1 MTLTRQEQKL
11 VTRHRLINTTI
22 DTITEL
28 GIHKT
33 TFVEVSRRVG
43 LSQGIITF
51 HFRNKKNLLTE
62 TMKYLEEIYVNSWQ
76 KAMELAGPDS
86 RDKIVSIIHALLE
99 PNVTNFRYISVW
111 VAFWGEP
118 QWRKVYDDIAKETD
132 QELLTTVEELCL
144 QLQKQ
149 CGSGDKEKACFAAR
163 GICDFID
170 AGFIRL
176 LSDPTSFDHQRKI
189 DWCLSFLEMCF
200 PTQYPVNRN
209 PDPDYLFRG

>member
-1 MTLTRQEQKL
+1 
-11 VTRHRLINTTI
+11 
-22 DTITEL
+22 
-28 GIHKT
+28 
-33 TFVEVSRRVG
+33 
-43 LSQGIITF
+43 
-51 HFRNKKNLLTE
+51 
-62 TMKYLEEIYVNSWQ
+62 
-76 KAMELAGPDS
+76 MELAGSDS
-86 RDKIVSIIHALLE
+86 RDKMVSIIHALLE

-118 QWRKVYDDIAKETD
+118 QWRQVYDNIAKETD

-144 QLQKQ
+144 QLQNQ
-149 CGSGDKEKACFAAR
+149 CGPDNKVKAHFAAR

-200 PTQYPVNRN
+200 PTQ
-209 PDPDYLFRG
+209 